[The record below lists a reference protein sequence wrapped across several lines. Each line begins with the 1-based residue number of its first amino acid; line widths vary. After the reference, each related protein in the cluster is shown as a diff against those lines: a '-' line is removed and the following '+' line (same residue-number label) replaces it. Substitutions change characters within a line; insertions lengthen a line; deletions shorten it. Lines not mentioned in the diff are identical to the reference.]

1 MSKSLETMGIKE
13 LQQYMKDHQDNHDE
27 WQKAYSLFAQK
38 SDWQEIPE
46 GATWDEEKQFIED
59 FVTQV
64 IN

>member
-1 MSKSLETMGIKE
+1 MGIKE

-27 WQKAYSLFAQK
+27 WQKAYSLLAQK

-46 GATWDEEKQFIED
+46 GATWEEEKQFIED